1 MGRGKDYY
9 KKFPPT
15 YQTSEATV
23 FNITSHEVKD
33 AERYQDIRQR
43 EQRQW
48 EAKCETQLGREEAA
62 KVLQTA
68 AADTEMGR
76 KVNRIAY
83 DRWGKIQERGFD
95 IVSNNDFDKH
105 GAPPAPYTRPA
116 PSLQA
121 HFLNENRE
129 ASASFTR
136 TTFSPSL
143 SVGQGTGT
151 STRNEAGPEASM
163 RRQFTPNGAKDTSTG
178 HDTGRK
184 LVPTSSMPGDLAA
197 YHHSSASL
205 SPAARDRGRDLAGG
219 NMTTYD
225 FYSTNRPPNNYP
237 AAVTGLGG
245 PGVAVPAKHAPF
257 HANPRARPHSQ
268 SSRSGLVR
276 GRLAPPESSRAN
288 ELGHTTLPA
297 PPSERTRSPDSVRDS
312 EGGSRGASSFANS
325 RVRTGGFNKT
335 PR

>member
-1 MGRGKDYY
+1 VFSQENRRKELLGRGKDYY

-23 FNITSHEVKD
+23 FNITSHEVRGIRGRQGLRAGRHEPALIEEKSHRMSPILHPPPTANSPPSSLTPLCVAGTSEQVKD

-151 STRNEAGPEASM
+151 STRNEAGPEVSL
-163 RRQFTPNGAKDTSTG
+163 RGWVQS
-178 HDTGRK
+178 GRV
-184 LVPTSSMPGDLAA
+184 LRSLMIQAA
-197 YHHSSASL
+197 PSCS
-205 SPAARDRGRDLAGG
+205 
-219 NMTTYD
+219 
-225 FYSTNRPPNNYP
+225 
-237 AAVTGLGG
+237 
-245 PGVAVPAKHAPF
+245 VAM
-257 HANPRARPHSQ
+257 
-268 SSRSGLVR
+268 
-276 GRLAPPESSRAN
+276 
-288 ELGHTTLPA
+288 
-297 PPSERTRSPDSVRDS
+297 PDS
-312 EGGSRGASSFANS
+312 
-325 RVRTGGFNKT
+325 
-335 PR
+335 